1 MNPQRTQGDR
11 LPSRLSKELRA
22 RGGAVYSTCTGFA
35 YARNGNT
42 HNPTPQL
49 LWVSTL
55 NGVPV
60 GRGGTRK
67 AVVECLQIAL
77 EG

>member
-42 HNPTPQL
+42 HNPTPHL
-49 LWVSTL
+49 LWVGTI
-55 NGVPV
+55 G
-60 GRGGTRK
+60 GRVVSRAGSKK
-67 AVVECLQIAL
+67 AVLETIQIAL